1 MLENDTMWLRDT
13 GVLNKIKDDG
23 LIRPI
28 PIPLPK
34 VWKDEPLNLYQL
46 GIIMIVFV
54 FGMVSSICIFLFEVR
69 KGNKTKKTASN
80 EPNEQHRGTK
90 LIGEGEGRVEDIE
103 VAEEEIVSISK
114 VTPFYQ

>member
-54 FGMVSSICIFLFEVR
+54 FGMVSSICVFLFEVVR
-69 KGNKTKKTASN
+69 KSNKTKKIASN
-80 EPNEQHRGTK
+80 EPNEQRRGTK

-103 VAEEEIVSISK
+103 VAEEEIVSMSK
-114 VTPFYQ
+114 V